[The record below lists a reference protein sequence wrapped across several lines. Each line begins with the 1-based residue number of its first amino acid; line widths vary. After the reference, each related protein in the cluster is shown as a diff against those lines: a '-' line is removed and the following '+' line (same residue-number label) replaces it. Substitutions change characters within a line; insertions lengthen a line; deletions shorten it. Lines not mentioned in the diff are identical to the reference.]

1 MKKEILD
8 QFTIDLKNIEK
19 MSNIVEMKE
28 LINDWKETFKENGV
42 TTKEII
48 QHGLGGE
55 EKNILKAIL
64 VFEIASNIEKKLPI
78 NLDEILNKHE
88 INDSLKH
95 EIKTDF
101 KNINFQEKNLEKGI
115 IAKVFN
121 EIKGYVAA
129 IILVVAVAIPLN
141 EKLKTKV
148 ENQVEKASV
157 LYETNFKASEI
168 LTMLQDS
175 YENDTTEKHIDTLAK
190 YKDVLSSDKFMTSEY
205 AEAVFA
211 SRLNME
217 SKADVIDIIVKNSE
231 LSKLDTAN
239 MEKSP
244 ILNKIMEVNFDK
256 NNIFDQ
262 KEKNIICKSM
272 ILSIDVKDMEKKDE
286 NGNNLLATLYK
297 ENSNTLPLYKNAI
310 STIETT
316 MDIKLEKKDIQ
327 NLFCQKGKIDEKL
340 IKDLGD
346 DINDIFKNNGKETT
360 LLIEAIKEGNVDKVS
375 VLMENKADIKIE
387 LSDGTT
393 AIDALNKTKEEN
405 LESEQQCNG
414 SEAEESIDT
423 RYKDIAYNLDL
434 IEEKINNE
442 SDKKSE
448 KVVAEKN

>member
-217 SKADVIDIIVKNSE
+217 SKPDVIDIIVKNSE

-244 ILNKIMEVNFDK
+244 IVNKIMEVNFDK

-327 NLFCQKGKIDEKL
+327 NLFCQKGKMDEKL

-414 SEAEESIDT
+414 SKAEESIDT

-434 IEEKINNE
+434 IEEKINNK

>member
-1 MKKEILD
+1 
-8 QFTIDLKNIEK
+8 
-19 MSNIVEMKE
+19 
-28 LINDWKETFKENGV
+28 
-42 TTKEII
+42 
-48 QHGLGGE
+48 
-55 EKNILKAIL
+55 
-64 VFEIASNIEKKLPI
+64 
-78 NLDEILNKHE
+78 
-88 INDSLKH
+88 
-95 EIKTDF
+95 
-101 KNINFQEKNLEKGI
+101 
-115 IAKVFN
+115 
-121 EIKGYVAA
+121 
-129 IILVVAVAIPLN
+129 
-141 EKLKTKV
+141 
-148 ENQVEKASV
+148 
-157 LYETNFKASEI
+157 
-168 LTMLQDS
+168 
-175 YENDTTEKHIDTLAK
+175 
-190 YKDVLSSDKFMTSEY
+190 
-205 AEAVFA
+205 
-211 SRLNME
+211 
-217 SKADVIDIIVKNSE
+217 
-231 LSKLDTAN
+231 
-239 MEKSP
+239 
-244 ILNKIMEVNFDK
+244 MEVNFDR

-286 NGNNLLATLYK
+286 KGNNLLATLYK

-375 VLMENKADIKIE
+375 VLMENKADVKIE

-414 SEAEESIDT
+414 YEAEESIDT